1 MKIARSLPALVATL
15 VFLHPLRGDDAADF
29 PPMPPVQPL
38 SAAEQAK
45 TFQLP
50 PGYRMELV
58 LSEPE
63 ILEPVC
69 IAFDGNGRLY
79 VAEMRSYMRDIDGA
93 NQLVNTGLVSVH
105 WSSKDDGIYDQHRVF
120 ADQLK
125 LPRLLLPLDDGV
137 LVGETDT
144 NDLVLYRDTDGD
156 GVGDEKKTVYTGGP
170 RGGNLEHQPSGLTWA
185 MDNWLYTAV
194 NNYRLRWKDGQLIKE
209 DIPGNGGQW
218 GGTQDD
224 EGRFWVVNAGGE
236 KGPLNFQNHILYG
249 QSLARKQF
257 EPGFEVVW
265 PAMGLRDYQGGPGK
279 SRDDGTLNH
288 FTATC
293 GGEIYRGDQLPAEL
307 KGNLFFGEP
316 VGRLVRRS
324 VIEVNDGIT
333 TLRNP
338 HPQSEFLRSTDACF
352 RPVDMKTA
360 PDGTLFICDMYRG
373 IIQEGNWTREGSYL
387 RKVILQHG
395 MEKII
400 DRGRIWRLVHET
412 TKPVPAPKLLEARP
426 AELVATLAHANG
438 WHRDTAQK
446 LLVLRQDAS
455 VVPALA
461 TMATEHEN
469 PLARSH
475 ALWTL
480 EGLGALNATQVRAAL
495 KDGSPLVRKAGIR
508 AAETLADETLQADI
522 TALTADPDPTVLLQV
537 LHTAKRMKWKDHT
550 ALIKTAAMGSP
561 SLGVKEQA
569 AQMLNNQLSFP
580 REYTNAQKD
589 QMRRGQAIYQ
599 ELCFTCHGLDGK
611 GTEIAGLPDGLTLAP
626 PLAGSK
632 TVAQGDAIVRVLLHG
647 LTGPIDGKNYQS
659 QMIPMGNNPDEWIA
673 DIASYVRK
681 SFGNNGP
688 FIEKKEVAKLR
699 AELASRTS
707 PWTIEELNRFSPQPL
722 ANRGDWKLTA
732 SHNEKEIGRA
742 IDGDPAT
749 RWDSRTPQIP
759 GMWIQ
764 IELPEA
770 TDMAGLVLNTA
781 TSRGDWPRG
790 WKIELSQ
797 DGTTWDPPVL
807 EGASETSV
815 TEFPFPKTE
824 RAKFIRI
831 TDTGKVDRLYWS
843 IHELQVLAPAEIVL
857 KSLTNP

>member
-1 MKIARSLPALVATL
+1 MKTARMSSSLLALVAISTL
-15 VFLHPLRGDDAADF
+15 LPSLRADDAAEF

-38 SAAEQAK
+38 SAEEQAK
-45 TFQLP
+45 TFLLP
-50 PGYRMELV
+50 PGYRLELV
-58 LSEPE
+58 LSEPD
-63 ILEPVC
+63 ITEPVC

-79 VAEMRSYMRDIDGA
+79 VAEMRSYMRDIDGTE
-93 NQLVNTGLVSVH
+93 QLVKSGRVSVH
-105 WSSKDDGIYDQHRVF
+105 WSSKDGGHYDQHRIF
-120 ADQLK
+120 ADDLM

-137 LVGETDT
+137 LIGETDT
-144 NDLVLYRDTDGD
+144 NDLVLYQDTDGD
-156 GVGDEKKTVYTGGP
+156 GISDGKKTVYTGGP

-185 MDNWLYTAV
+185 LDNWLYTAV

-224 EGRFWVVNAGGE
+224 EGKFWVVNAGGE

-249 QSLARKQF
+249 QSLARAQF
-257 EPGFEVVW
+257 EPGFEIVW

-400 DRGRIWRLVHET
+400 DRGRIWRLVHESS
-412 TKPVPAPKLLEARP
+412 KPAPAPKLLDATP
-426 AELVATLAHANG
+426 DQLVATLTHANG

-446 LLVLRQDAS
+446 LLVLRQDPA

-461 TMATEHEN
+461 EMAVKHEN
-469 PLARSH
+469 PLARNH

-480 EGLGALNATQVRAAL
+480 EGLGALTAEQVRAAL
-495 KDGSPLVRKAGIR
+495 KDPSPALRKAAIR
-508 AAETLADETLQADI
+508 ASESLADPSLEADI
-522 TALTADPDPTVLLQV
+522 TALTTDKDPTVILQV

-550 ALIKTAAMGSP
+550 RLINFTALSAGSP
-561 SLGVKEQA
+561 GIKELA
-569 AQMLNNQLSFP
+569 GQMLNNQISFP
-580 REYTNAQKD
+580 REFTNAQKD
-589 QMRRGQAIYQ
+589 QMRRGQAIFQ

-611 GTEIAGLPDGLTLAP
+611 GTEIAGLPDGMTLAP
-626 PLAGSK
+626 SLAGSK
-632 TVAQGDAIVRVLLHG
+632 TVVKGDAILRVLLHG
-647 LTGPIDGKNYQS
+647 LTGPVNGKTYQS
-659 QMIPMGNNPDEWIA
+659 QMISMANNSDEWIA

-681 SFGNNGP
+681 SFGNSGR
-688 FIEKKEVAKLR
+688 FIEKGEVAKLR
-699 AELASRTS
+699 QELASRTS
-707 PWTIEELNRFSPQPL
+707 PWTIEELRSFGPQPL
-722 ANRGDWKLTA
+722 ENRQEWKLTA
-732 SHNEKEIGRA
+732 SHNGKDLVKA
-742 IDGDPAT
+742 IDGNPAT
-749 RWDSRTPQIP
+749 RWDTRSPQVP
-759 GMWIQ
+759 GMWLQ
-764 IELPEA
+764 IELPEEA
-770 TDMAGLVLNTA
+770 EMAGLVLDTA
-781 TSRGDWPRG
+781 TSKGDWPRG
-790 WKIELSQ
+790 WKVELSH
-797 DGTTWDPPVL
+797 DGKTWDKPVL
-807 EGASETSV
+807 EGKSATNV
-815 TEFPFPKTE
+815 TEFLFPKPAK
-824 RAKFIRI
+824 AKFIRF
-831 TDTGKVDRLYWS
+831 TGTGTVGGLYWS
-843 IHELQVLAPAEIVL
+843 IHELDVL
-857 KSLTNP
+857 KPVTVASN